1 MKINGLQKLTLL
13 DFPGRTACTVFLA
26 GCDFR
31 CPFCH
36 NFELTDASAET
47 VMESEEL
54 LDFLKGRVG
63 RLDGVA
69 ITGGEPT
76 MRKDLPE
83 LLEAIKA
90 LGFETKLDTN
100 GNNPKAL
107 KLILD
112 RHLVDYAA
120 MDIKNSPE
128 LYALTAG
135 VEKVNTDNITE
146 SLQLLKASGIDYE
159 LRTTVV
165 DQLHNADSFRAIGP
179 WIEGAPR
186 YFLQAFADRDTV
198 PFGGFSAPSRE
209 KMEEYAQIVR
219 PFVKNVQLRGI

>member
-36 NFELTDASAET
+36 NYELTDSSADV

-54 LDFLKGRVG
+54 LEFLKGRVG

-69 ITGGEPT
+69 FTGGEPT

-83 LLEAIKA
+83 LLKDVKS

-107 KLILD
+107 KLLLD
-112 RHLVDYAA
+112 QHLVDYVA
-120 MDIKNSPE
+120 MDVKNSPQ
-128 LYALTAG
+128 LYPLTAG
-135 VEKVNTDNITE
+135 VEKINIDNITE
-146 SLQLLKASGIDYE
+146 SLELLKNSGVDYE

-165 DQLHNADSFRAIGP
+165 DQLHNEESFKAIGP
-179 WIEGAPR
+179 WIAGAPR
-186 YFLQAFADRDTV
+186 YFLQAFADRETV
-198 PFGGFSAPSRE
+198 PFQGFSAPSGE
-209 KMEEYAQIVR
+209 KMEEYARIVR
-219 PFVKNVQLRGI
+219 PFVADVQLRGI

>member
-13 DFPGRTACTVFLA
+13 DFPGHTACTVFLA

-36 NFELTDASAET
+36 NFELTDPSADAA
-47 VMESEEL
+47 MESEEL
-54 LDFLKGRVG
+54 LEFLKGRIG

-69 ITGGEPT
+69 FTGGEPT

-83 LLEAIKA
+83 LLEAAKA
-90 LGFETKLDTN
+90 MGYAAKLDTN

-107 KLILD
+107 KLLLD
-112 RHLVDYAA
+112 RHLVDYVA

-128 LYALTAG
+128 RYALTAG
-135 VEKVNTDNITE
+135 VQKVCIDNITE
-146 SLQLLKASGIDYE
+146 SLGLLKNSGIDYE

-165 DQLHNADSFRAIGP
+165 DRLHDEESFKAIGP
-179 WIEGAPR
+179 WISGAPR

-198 PFGGFSAPSRE
+198 PFAGFSAPSRE
-209 KMEEYAQIVR
+209 KMEEYAEIVC
-219 PFVKNVQLRGI
+219 PYVENVQLRGI